1 MSKLIT
7 LPDYHRV
14 NQKMV
19 DRLSNFI
26 DGVRPNR
33 LKDSITSILLQYLVY
48 EHHSLPMD
56 FDEVACDLYILF
68 DFLDALEKELQENV
82 EPLN

>member
-1 MSKLIT
+1 MPTSIT

-19 DRLSNFI
+19 ERLSNFI
-26 DGVRPNR
+26 DGVRPNQ
-33 LKDSITSILLQYLVY
+33 LKDGLTSILLQYLVH

-56 FDEVACDLYILF
+56 FDDVACDLYILF
-68 DFLDALEKELQENV
+68 DFLTALEKELQENV